1 MVDSRAKGAEGEKQV
16 KELLRKHT
24 GLPFERVPM
33 SGALPFMKGDLFVPD
48 TALNYCIEVKFYKN
62 SHFDDKVISNKSN
75 EFVRWWEQAVNQG
88 KKTDRKP
95 VLFFKYNR
103 SKIFVAVR
111 DEPKNT
117 KRYMY
122 VGHLDCYVMLA
133 DEWLINEKPRF
144 INGENVPKLESARSR

>member
-16 KELLRKHT
+16 KDLLRKHT

-48 TALNYCIEVKFYKN
+48 TALHYCIEVKFYKN
-62 SHFDDKVISNKSN
+62 SHFDDKILTNKSS
-75 EFVRWWEQAVNQG
+75 EFVRWWEQAVDQG
-88 KKTDRKP
+88 KKTSRKP

-111 DEPKNT
+111 DEPQNT
-117 KRYMY
+117 KKYMY
-122 VGHLDCYVMLA
+122 VGHLGCYVMIA
-133 DEWLINEKPRF
+133 EEWLINEKPRF
-144 INGENVPKLESARSR
+144 INGNNVSELANAR